1 MKSNN
6 LTESNFWEL
15 YAKMDNV
22 DALDFVGFSGSGIFN
37 TNKQVKKLA
46 HLFYSLKTKNSDLSK
61 EEAYQLLFGKPGYNR
76 QILNNYLSDLK
87 HLLTQYLQL
96 KWLNQ
101 NMAIQQYAMASTYL
115 KMGLLNQFEKTIEK
129 PDQQDTGMFN
139 DDFYFR
145 FKTQQLWDEYQATQ
159 IKKRKYDLL
168 EPVLGELNVYYLI
181 ETTRMYCELMNRS
194 NLRSQPFDKNK
205 MVIFLSY
212 LENITHQKAI
222 HPLLEIYYHILTFLQ
237 QPEDE
242 NAYLNYKKSISQ
254 HVYHFALQTAREVCL
269 YGQNQCIAQINKN
282 KHNYLQ
288 ELLDLYNLMLKANI
302 MYEGPYMTQ
311 YTFKN
316 YVTVALRL
324 KAFDAATAFVMNY
337 NSKLHPDQ
345 QFNAYHYNLAA
356 IYFEQNNMAKA
367 MVELNTVQLNDPIY
381 YLDSRCILLKIYFQQ
396 GDNEALASLYHA
408 VRVYLLRLKK
418 ITKKQADLYKYL
430 FLFTYKLS
438 RIKMSIPYTHDEIIQ
453 SKLSQLRN
461 KISTADIANKS
472 WLLSMVDASNLK

>member
-1 MKSNN
+1 MKSNKLN
-6 LTESNFWEL
+6 ESIFWEIFAQL
-15 YAKMDNV
+15 DNT
-22 DALDFVGFSGSGIFN
+22 DALDFIGFSGSGIFN

-46 HLFYSLKTKNSDLSK
+46 QVFYNLKTKNRDLSK
-61 EEAYQLLFGKPGYNR
+61 EEAYQLVFDKPDYNR
-76 QILNNYLSDLK
+76 QIMNNYLSDLK

-101 NMAIQQYAMASTYL
+101 NDAIQQYAMASTYL
-115 KMGLLNQFEKTIEK
+115 KMGLLNHFEKTIEK
-129 PDQQDTGMFN
+129 HGHQEGGMFN

-168 EPVLGELNVYYLI
+168 EPVLDELNVYYLI
-181 ETTRMYCELMNRS
+181 ETTRMYCELINRN
-194 NLRSQPFDKNK
+194 NLRSQSFDKHK
-205 MVIFLSY
+205 MDIFLSY
-212 LENITHQKAI
+212 LENISRQKTM

-237 QPEDE
+237 QPENE

-254 HVYHFALQTAREVCL
+254 NIYHFALQTAREVCL

-324 KAFDAATAFVMNY
+324 KAFDAATTFVVNY

-356 IYFEQNNMAKA
+356 IYFEQNNTDKA
-367 MVELNTVQLNDPIY
+367 MVELHTVQLTDPIY

-396 GDNEALASLYHA
+396 GDYEALASLYHA

-438 RIKMSIPYTHDEIIQ
+438 RLKMSMPYTRDEIMF

-461 KISTADIANKS
+461 KISAADIANKS
-472 WLLSMVDASNLK
+472 WLLAMVDASNIK